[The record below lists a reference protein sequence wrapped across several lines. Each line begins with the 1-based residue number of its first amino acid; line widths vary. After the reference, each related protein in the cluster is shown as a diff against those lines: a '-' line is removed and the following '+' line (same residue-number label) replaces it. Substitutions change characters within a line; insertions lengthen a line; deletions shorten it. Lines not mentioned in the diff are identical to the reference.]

1 MNRLWVRMGIIVGIV
16 LVMVITVPTMFFY
29 FSAER
34 QELEEYYFGDTEM
47 TLEQAIFEEFV
58 SNILF
63 GAFIGLIAGLLVS
76 RSLRKSFNKLVTATQ
91 AIDYENLSHRVEVEG
106 VKEFEDLAASFNLM
120 IGKLEQAH
128 QERRNLLA
136 DVSHELLTPLT
147 VLEGNLRALL
157 DGVYETTDE
166 EISYLYDQTHHL
178 IRLVKDLRQLAQAE
192 DHQLPME
199 KHSVNIRDFTE
210 EIISLFEPIAEE
222 KNIELQAEF
231 SEKLVHVTMDP
242 DRIRQVVGN
251 LFTNA
256 IRHTPDGGQIVIR
269 WEEDEN
275 TVFLAV
281 EDTGEGMTREEADSI
296 FTRFYRSD
304 NAKRRDAG
312 GTGLGLAIAKGIIE
326 SHGGHAAA
334 SSDGINKGSTFTITL
349 PKIQS
354 LTAGSG

>member
-1 MNRLWVRMGIIVGIV
+1 MNRLWVRMGFIVGIV

-34 QELEEYYFGDTEM
+34 QELEEYYFADTDI

-58 SNILF
+58 SNIIF

-76 RSLRKSFNKLVTATQ
+76 RSLRQSFIKLLAATRS
-91 AIDYENLSHRVEVEG
+91 IDYENLSHRVEVEG
-106 VKEFEDLAASFNLM
+106 VKEFEELAASFNLM
-120 IGKLEQAH
+120 IDKLEQAH

-192 DHQLPME
+192 AHQLPIE
-199 KHSVNIRDFTE
+199 KQSVDIREFTQD
-210 EIISLFEPIAEE
+210 IVTLFEPLCAEKSISLE
-222 KNIELQAEF
+222 VTYSEELFKAYI
-231 SEKLVHVTMDP
+231 DP
-242 DRIRQVVGN
+242 GRIRQVISN
-251 LFTNA
+251 LLTNA
-256 IRHTPDGGQIVIR
+256 IRHTPMGGKISLIWGV
-269 WEEDEN
+269 EEQDI
-275 TVFLAV
+275 TLAV
-281 EDTGEGMTREEADSI
+281 QDSGEGMTPEEAASI

-304 NAKRRDAG
+304 NAQRRDAG
-312 GTGLGLAIAKGIIE
+312 GTGLGLAIVKGIVE
-326 SHGGHAAA
+326 SHGGYVMAHSEGAHR
-334 SSDGINKGSTFTITL
+334 GSCFTISI
-349 PKIQS
+349 PN
-354 LTAGSG
+354 A